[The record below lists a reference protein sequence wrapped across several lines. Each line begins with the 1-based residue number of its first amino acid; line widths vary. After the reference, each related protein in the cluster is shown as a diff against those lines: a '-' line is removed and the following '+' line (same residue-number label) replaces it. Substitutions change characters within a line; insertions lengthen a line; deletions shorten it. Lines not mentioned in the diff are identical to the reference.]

1 MMAFRNSS
9 FRRVKLQFVSTEQ
22 NQTNKVDS
30 KFQCLCLST
39 NQEAKFSIQA
49 KFLREKVVIFKSATI
64 NLDDILQMSNFKISW
79 WSNKFWV
86 RASTLRQV
94 SDLNLKAKQEEES
107 EIAVVCLFTK
117 ETPSFSFQE
126 VLLGLVFTHVGH
138 LSLNSLSSEG
148 NLYWCALTERGTKG
162 LVGKNQ
168 GDSNETWKKGKHK
181 LW

>member
-1 MMAFRNSS
+1 MSLFVYQPRSKVFYSS
-9 FRRVKLQFVSTEQ
+9 KILKRKSCHIQIS
-22 NQTNKVDS
+22 NNKS
-30 KFQCLCLST
+30 WY
-39 NQEAKFSIQA
+39 
-49 KFLREKVVIFKSATI
+49 
-64 NLDDILQMSNFKISW
+64 ILQMSNFKISS

-94 SDLNLKAKQEEES
+94 SDLNLKTKQEEES